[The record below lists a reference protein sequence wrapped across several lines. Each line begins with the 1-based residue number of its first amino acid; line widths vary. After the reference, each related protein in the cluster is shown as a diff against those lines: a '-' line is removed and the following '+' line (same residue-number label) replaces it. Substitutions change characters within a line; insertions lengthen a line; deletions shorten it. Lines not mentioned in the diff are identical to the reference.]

1 MPQARFLGRR
11 WRLSTDSLPLLFYP
25 LLTGLSVVMFVLLL
39 SLVATT
45 LSSNYQC
52 SEFAKVGV
60 AMYGMTAIYFCE
72 IVVFVLIIR
81 FGWMY
86 GPLNESK
93 RMPQMSIFI
102 HVWIL
107 VVIVKLVFTCW
118 GIFVVYSP
126 TVSRE
131 CWSSNPCAIY
141 SDQLPK
147 VCVPGATGNVELTP
161 SCQAIVSNLDDFNA
175 CFEKWAKFG
184 GGWMIDNFVGMYSDT
199 DNVLL
204 SYSNFTYPGT
214 VTCSTVDWENDKRL
228 AAINPYDNTTS
239 IFMTLFV
246 VLRGIDDFIRQEAP
260 NETTLVD
267 ILPSAYQSV
276 ILRFISNGIYDDK
289 NLTLAELDTK
299 IPWNICLSDYC
310 RDLLQ
315 NDCEQWRT
323 LETLP
328 ETYKISGWFAAIM
341 YISLAVCI
349 LTGFLFIITFNA
361 FPDYESE
368 ESWHGLLS
376 GVAKRLGF
384 LEELRTTATHDG
396 VDALVGIGGL
406 LHSLFGGADLDFT
419 DLLLGLYL
427 VHLRQKWK
435 RKEHALLYVARH
447 GYDGKEKEINIWR
460 SWIVGFIMFPSFS
473 DRYHGW
479 WWTKR
484 KTRGSDKKKSAMSS
498 ERSSSLS
505 QIDGEILDQL
515 STEFEH
521 IWVHNDSNGIGVG
534 EERVEDKTRGDVDSD
549 ANALTLR
556 HSFVRIESLAS
567 ETSKERIISTQSNNL
582 VKLVK
587 QERAMITPLNLHNVT
602 FEIDDA
608 SKSQTD
614 DFVSLYLGKPS
625 GLVDAEILK
634 ETIHF
639 LPIARASY
647 GLMKFKWKT
656 CVETTWRYKMQTKM
670 IGCFQRCI
678 PASIKESYHRERNL
692 QYVIRMI
699 GCNEDDILY
708 ASYTSS
714 ALAVIPYLI
723 FRDTST
729 KNICISIRGTV
740 GAADLITD
748 LVSNPI
754 DISDMFN
761 SEKEL
766 YAHAGVA
773 SSTMALIDQFKHKGI
788 WEAFRD
794 QDTATKQQ
802 QQEEDEQPHGGNS
815 MIMDRDDD
823 DDNGGHSGR
832 FSLARAK
839 DVIREAIHQDGYG
852 VVITGHSLG
861 AAVACLVA
869 GAMRTIH
876 PTLRCIA
883 YNPPGGLVDE
893 NLRALSKTY
902 CNSVVCGQDAISR
915 MSLGT
920 LKRVID
926 DMMFA
931 LASCKRP
938 KLSILFDSIIGRY
951 VNTAAASHVFGTFDD
966 IEPDVLDVLKTYLQK
981 SKFHQKHVDHR
992 PMYPPGNIIFLRP
1005 YGDPND
1011 ETKDASW
1018 DAVWLRAKD
1027 LMDEGLLLSRSMWRH
1042 HLLVHVLEALE
1053 TSLETEEKRSMN
1065 KDGTV

>member
-1 MPQARFLGRR
+1 
-11 WRLSTDSLPLLFYP
+11 
-25 LLTGLSVVMFVLLL
+25 MFVLLL
-39 SLVATT
+39 SLVAIT
-45 LSSNYQC
+45 LSSNYEC
-52 SEFAKVGV
+52 GEFAKVGV
-60 AMYGMTAIYFCE
+60 AMYGMTAIYFLE

-107 VVIVKLVFTCW
+107 VVIVKLLFTCW

-131 CWSSNPCAIY
+131 CWSSNPCDIY
-141 SDQLPK
+141 SDQLPQ
-147 VCVPGATGNVELTP
+147 VCVPGAKGDIELTP
-161 SCQAIVSNLDDFNA
+161 SCRAILLDLHDFNA
-175 CFEKWAKFG
+175 CLEKWAKFG
-184 GGWMIDNFVGMYSDT
+184 GGWMIDNFVGIHIDT
-199 DNVLL
+199 ENVLL

-214 VTCSTVDWENDKRL
+214 VTCSSVDWEKDKRL

-239 IFMTLFV
+239 IFVTLYAL
-246 VLRGIDDFIRQEAP
+246 LRDIDDFYRQEAL
-260 NETTLVD
+260 NDTTLVD
-267 ILPSAYQSV
+267 MLPSAYQSIV
-276 ILRFISNGIYDDK
+276 LGFISNGLYDDK
-289 NLTLAELDTK
+289 NLTLAEIDSK
-299 IPWNICLSDYC
+299 IPWNDCLSDYC

-315 NDCEQWRT
+315 NDCAQWRT

-328 ETYKISGWFAAIM
+328 ETYKISGWFAAII

-349 LTGFLFIITFNA
+349 LTGSLFIITFNA

-376 GVAKRLGF
+376 GLAKRLGC

-406 LHSLFGGADLDFT
+406 LHSLFGGADLDVT

-435 RKEHALLYVARH
+435 RKEHALLHVARH
-447 GYDGKEKEINIWR
+447 GYHGKEKELNVWW
-460 SWIVGFIMFPSFS
+460 SWIIGFIMFPTFS
-473 DRYHGW
+473 DGYHGW

-484 KTRGSDKKKSAMSS
+484 KTTGSDKNKSTMSS
-498 ERSSSLS
+498 ARSSSVS
-505 QIDGEILDQL
+505 QIDEDLLAQL

-521 IWVHNDSNGIGVG
+521 IWIRDKNDGTRETEPRV
-534 EERVEDKTRGDVDSD
+534 EEKERVDVDSD
-549 ANALTLR
+549 AHALTLR

-567 ETSKERIISTQSNNL
+567 DSSKERIISTQSNNL
-582 VKLVK
+582 IRLVK

-608 SKSQTD
+608 SKPPTG
-614 DFVSLYLGKPS
+614 DFVSLYLGEP
-625 GLVDAEILK
+625 GGFVDAQILK
-634 ETIHF
+634 EIIHY

-656 CVETTWRYKMQTKM
+656 CVETTWKYKVQTKM
-670 IGCFQRCI
+670 FGYFQQCI

-692 QYVIRMI
+692 QHIIRMT
-699 GCNEDDILY
+699 GCAEDDILY

-740 GAADLITD
+740 GVADLITD
-748 LVSNPI
+748 LVSNPV
-754 DISDMFN
+754 DISEIFD
-761 SEKEL
+761 SDTEL

-773 SSTMALIDQFKHKGI
+773 SSTMALIDQFKQKGI
-788 WEAFRD
+788 WNLLRD
-794 QDTATKQQ
+794 QNSVTEQQ
-802 QQEEDEQPHGGNS
+802 QQEGNEQQRDSDDIGIANNEEEEEDGNS
-815 MIMDRDDD
+815 
-823 DDNGGHSGR
+823 GR
-832 FSLARAK
+832 LSLTRAK
-839 DVIREAIHQDGYG
+839 DAIREAIHQQGYG
-852 VVITGHSLG
+852 LVITGHSLG

-869 GAMRTIH
+869 GALRLNCQ
-876 PTLRCIA
+876 TLKCIA
-883 YNPPGGLVDE
+883 YNPPGGLMDE
-893 NLRALSKTY
+893 NLRAVSKSY
-902 CNSVVCGQDAISR
+902 CTSVVCGQDAISR

-951 VNTAAASHVFGTFDD
+951 VNTAAASHIFGTFDD
-966 IEPDVLDVLKTYLQK
+966 IEPDVLDVLTTYLQK
-981 SKFHQKHVDHR
+981 SKFHQENVDHR

-1018 DAVWLRAKD
+1018 DAVWLRATD

-1042 HLLVHVLEALE
+1042 HLLAHVLEALE
-1053 TSLETEEKRSMN
+1053 KALDTEEKRSMT

>member
-11 WRLSTDSLPLLFYP
+11 WRLSTDSLPILFYP

-39 SLVATT
+39 WLIATT

-52 SEFAKVGV
+52 GEFAKVGV
-60 AMYGMTAIYFCE
+60 AMYGMMSIYFCE
-72 IVVFVLIIR
+72 IVVFILIIR
-81 FGWMY
+81 FGWIY

-102 HVWIL
+102 HIWIL
-107 VVIVKLVFTCW
+107 VVIIKFLLTCW

-131 CWSSNPCAIY
+131 CWSSNPCDIY
-141 SDQLPK
+141 SDQLPQ
-147 VCVPGATGNVELTP
+147 VCVPGATGDIELTP
-161 SCQAIVSNLDDFNA
+161 SCRAILLQLDDFDT
-175 CFEKWAKFG
+175 CFDNWFKFA
-184 GGWMIDNFVGMYSDT
+184 GGWMIDNFVGMHVDPE
-199 DNVLL
+199 NELL

-214 VTCSTVDWENDKRL
+214 VTCSSVNWEKDKRL

-239 IFMTLFV
+239 IFITLYGL
-246 VLRGIDDFIRQEAP
+246 LRGIDEYFRQESP
-260 NETTLVD
+260 NDTELVD
-267 ILPSAYQSV
+267 QLPSGYQSIV
-276 ILRFISNGIYDDK
+276 LGFISNGVQENK
-289 NLTLAELDTK
+289 NFTLADLDSE
-299 IPWNICLSDYC
+299 IPWSDCLNEHC

-315 NDCEQWRT
+315 NDCSQWRT

-341 YISLAVCI
+341 YVSLAVCL
-349 LTGFLFIITFNA
+349 LTGFLFSITFNA

-376 GVAKRLGF
+376 GVAKRRGF

-396 VDALVGIGGL
+396 VDALVDIGGL
-406 LHSLFGGADLDFT
+406 LYSLFGGADLDVT

-435 RKEHALLYVARH
+435 RKEHALLHLAQH
-447 GYDGKEKEINIWR
+447 GYHGKEKELNTWR
-460 SWIVGFIMFPSFS
+460 SWIVGFIMFPTLN

-484 KTRGSDKKKSAMSS
+484 KKKKKKGSMSS
-498 ERSSSLS
+498 ARSSSLS
-505 QIDGEILDQL
+505 QINGELLDQL

-521 IWVHNDSNGIGVG
+521 IWIHDRPSSI
-534 EERVEDKTRGDVDSD
+534 EERGERGEDGAQGDIDSD
-549 ANALTLR
+549 ANVLTLR
-556 HSFVRIESLAS
+556 HSMVRMSSFAS
-567 ETSKERIISTQSNNL
+567 DTSKERITTTQSTNL
-582 VKLVK
+582 IKFVK
-587 QERAMITPLNLHNVT
+587 QERAIITPLSLHNVT
-602 FEIDDA
+602 FEIDDP
-608 SKSQTD
+608 SKVRND
-614 DFVSLYLGKPS
+614 DFLSLYLGKPS
-625 GLVDAEILK
+625 GFVDTEVLK
-634 ETIHF
+634 EAIHF

-647 GLMKFKWKT
+647 GLVKFKWT
-656 CVETTWRYKMQTKM
+656 ACVETTWRYKMQTRVF
-670 IGCFQRCI
+670 GCFQRCI
-678 PASIKESYHRERNL
+678 PASTTESYHRERNL
-692 QYVIRMI
+692 QHIIRMT
-699 GCNEDDILY
+699 GCNSDDILY

-729 KNICISIRGTV
+729 KNICISIRGTA

-748 LVSNPI
+748 LVSKPV
-754 DISDMFN
+754 DISDMFD
-761 SEKEL
+761 SDAEL
-766 YAHAGVA
+766 YAHAGIA
-773 SSTMALIDQFKHKGI
+773 SSTMALIDQFKQKGI
-788 WEAFRD
+788 WDACRD
-794 QDTATKQQ
+794 WDSATEQ
-802 QQEEDEQPHGGNS
+802 QQEEGEQKYTMTMNKDVDG
-815 MIMDRDDD
+815 DDD
-823 DDNGGHSGR
+823 GHSGR
-832 FSLARAK
+832 FSLERAK
-839 DVIREAIHQDGYG
+839 YVIQEAIRQDGYG

-876 PTLRCIA
+876 PKLKCIA

-893 NLRALSKTY
+893 KLRVVSEAY
-902 CNSVVCGQDAISR
+902 CTSVVCGQDAISR
-915 MSLGT
+915 MSFGT

-951 VNTAAASHVFGTFDD
+951 VNTAAATHVFGTFGEM
-966 IEPDVLDVLKTYLQK
+966 EPDVLNILRAYLQK
-981 SKFHQKHVDHR
+981 SKLHQENVDHR

-1018 DAVWLRAKD
+1018 DAVWLKAKD
-1027 LMDEGLLLSRSMWRH
+1027 LMDEGLLLSWSMLRH
-1042 HLLVHVLEALE
+1042 HLLVNVLEALE
-1053 TSLETEEKRSMN
+1053 KSIETEAKRSMT
-1065 KDGTV
+1065 KDSTV